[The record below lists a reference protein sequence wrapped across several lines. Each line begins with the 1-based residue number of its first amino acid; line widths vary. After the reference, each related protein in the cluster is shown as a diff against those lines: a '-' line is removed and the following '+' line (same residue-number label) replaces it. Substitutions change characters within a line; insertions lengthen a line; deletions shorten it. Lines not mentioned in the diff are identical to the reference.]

1 MESIKKFIIFLKKII
16 IYSCKKNISKSA
28 IKNLSCSE
36 FEINSYI
43 ISEFISYRLIPIV
56 GLCPYPINELF
67 LMVSAVVRLKPD
79 HIFEWGT
86 NIGKSAR
93 IFYETIKYF
102 KINCKIHSIDLPDDI
117 EHQEHPYS
125 KRGILVKNLKEIKL
139 YQGDGLTKSLEILSD
154 IKNFSNPLFFL
165 DGDHEY
171 SSVKKELISIM
182 SEVPSAN
189 IIIHDTF
196 YQSKNSNYNIGPYK
210 AIRDTLDN
218 NRNNYKVISINTG
231 LPGMTLLYK
240 LRDK

>member
-1 MESIKKFIIFLKKII
+1 MGSIKIFIMFLKKFIIF
-16 IYSCKKNISKSA
+16 SRKKNVGKGT
-28 IKNLSCSE
+28 IKNPSCSE
-36 FEINSYI
+36 FEVNSYG
-43 ISEFISYRLIPIV
+43 ISEFITYRLIPIV
-56 GLCPYPINELF
+56 GLHQYPINELF
-67 LMVSAVVRLKPD
+67 LMVSAVVRLRPNY
-79 HIFEWGT
+79 IFEWGT
-86 NIGKSAR
+86 YLGRSAR

-102 KINCKIHSIDLPDDI
+102 KINCKIHSIDLPDNI

-125 KRGILVKNLKEIKL
+125 KRGLLAKNLKEVKL

-154 IKNFSNPLFFL
+154 VKNFSNPLFFL

-171 SSVKKELISIM
+171 NSVKKELISIM
-182 SEVPSAN
+182 SEVPNAN

-210 AIRDTLDN
+210 AVRDTLDN
-218 NRNNYKVISINTG
+218 TENNYKIISINTG